1 MQTLSSEDSA
11 SVRSLEDAPADVTSS
26 LQRSSVTQ
34 ASVEQASPPADQS
47 QGTENES
54 TRDFDTVET
63 TQDVQNASESGS
75 ESCETSQP
83 VASESITTA
92 SSEDLTANTSIT
104 TTNNESETLSQSAD
118 SVDVIET
125 ETESVAPG
133 NPDDEAGENKEES
146 DGVVGEITKTTENC
160 SEEDE
165 REIEVKVQQNDD
177 AELVTENN
185 CENHVPDGEN
195 TDVNTNHNDV
205 TESVKPEATLPPDPV
220 KLRKGG
226 MLDMTSPR
234 MANAL
239 KQARRDAA
247 TKTSKPTPMKATHRP
262 TSMELAL
269 VTAQEEV
276 ATSSGQDT
284 GACRH
289 STEVRARSC

>member
-26 LQRSSVTQ
+26 LQRSSATA
-34 ASVEQASPPADQS
+34 ASVEQASPPADLS
-47 QGTENES
+47 HGTESES
-54 TRDFDTVET
+54 TRDLDTVET

-83 VASESITTA
+83 VANESLTTA
-92 SSEDLTANTSIT
+92 SSEDLTANSSIT

-118 SVDVIET
+118 SVDVTET
-125 ETESVAPG
+125 ETESVTPG
-133 NPDDEAGENKEES
+133 KPDDVAGEDNEGES
-146 DGVVGEITKTTENC
+146 DSVVGEITKTTENC

-185 CENHVPDGEN
+185 CENHVPDVEH

-262 TSMELAL
+262 TSMEVAL
-269 VTAQEEV
+269 VAAQEEV

-284 GACRH
+284 GA
-289 STEVRARSC
+289 